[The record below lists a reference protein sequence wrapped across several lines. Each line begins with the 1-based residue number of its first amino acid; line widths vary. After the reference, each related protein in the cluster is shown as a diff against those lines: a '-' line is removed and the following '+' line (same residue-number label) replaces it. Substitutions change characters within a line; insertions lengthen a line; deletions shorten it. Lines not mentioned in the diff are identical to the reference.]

1 MASLLG
7 FHPPHFSED
16 AAWLPGWLQP
26 STIREASNQALQCP
40 SAQGLEEIGCLQQNI
55 SNRDNENLSDNGVC
69 KSFHLFLSG
78 EDNSTMNFPSC
89 SSNHE
94 IQYHLHLSTNE
105 ESQNLSNSISS
116 KSQFERFEPKQAQ
129 ILHHPNSKV
138 TPEENT
144 RNPTPQKGNS
154 GTSSHEPKG
163 QNRKNHKSNPKSRK
177 VDIFNAIE
185 LAVAASE
192 ALIIHELVKDEPS
205 TQLSSLSSVLEAA
218 IRVKQARLEENQEN
232 LDFEESDEV
241 DFLSDLDELTM
252 VDAYEDVGLM
262 GLTSHGDLSGYES
275 VSHVKDSYGGQENDF
290 NSNSSKEDM
299 LLKRGFVLDSIDY
312 EELGTQNADLGCD
325 VDHTMFNCS
334 VEQAD
339 NCMKEVDLQRE
350 RELTSCQRNLRS
362 SFGSQ
367 GSGFNEKE
375 DKTTNLIPDRF
386 QSRWFG
392 GWTAKN
398 EVTDDNH
405 KTSIPNLFPNETSFL
420 SESPP
425 DMNSAIQKPDN
436 IFSQSSVADKI
447 TSNGNLL
454 PENLDISQSNS
465 PPKDTVFQSPIDLSC
480 SVVPCTYTSD
490 THTSLG
496 PTLQPNSDTTKP
508 VSPQISNNEKKTNL
522 PLTIDSQ
529 ENPLQENFDTAKTVL
544 PQILN
549 NEKKTNL
556 PLTIDS
562 QENPIQENFDTTK
575 TVLPQILNN
584 KKKTNLPLTIDSQ
597 ENPVQEPNFDTT
609 KTVSPQLSNNEKKTN
624 LPLTIDSQEN
634 PVPERKLPIEVFKKV
649 KSNIKSCL
657 VPRRKRVRFS
667 EPEIFYPTV
676 KKRKTR
682 LTYNTRLFQDLTF
695 LITGFSVKKH
705 KEIKNLIQENGGI
718 VLEDIPP
725 LSSRRKRSQTCP
737 IVLCPKRLLTTKFLY
752 ACAVNA
758 CIVKVN
764 WLYDSVNDGSILPP
778 KKYTILKENPVTC
791 GVSIGMA
798 VNRDYLIFENIA
810 IMFHGKHDFCMKMGK
825 VVRHGGGLVFK
836 TFHWLVKRLESR
848 KDLVGAIVVE
858 GENVISRQLK
868 QCAVERNVR
877 VVSFDWIIR
886 SLYAGRVL
894 PSPEFSYQNRVHL
907 EMSEEI

>member
-7 FHPPHFSED
+7 FHPPHFSEE

-26 STIREASNQALQCP
+26 SSIREASNQALQCP

-55 SNRDNENLSDNGVC
+55 CTRDNENFSDNGGC

-105 ESQNLSNSISS
+105 ESQNLSNPISS
-116 KSQFERFEPKQAQ
+116 KSQLDIFKPNQAQ
-129 ILHHPNSKV
+129 TIHHPNSKV

-154 GTSSHEPKG
+154 GTSGHEPKG

-192 ALIIHELVKDEPS
+192 ALIIHEVVKDEPS

-218 IRVKQARLEENQEN
+218 IRVKQARLDENQEN
-232 LDFEESDEV
+232 LDFEESNEV

-252 VDAYEDVGLM
+252 ADAYEDVGLM
-262 GLTSHGDLSGYES
+262 VLTSHGDVSGYES

-290 NSNSSKEDM
+290 GSFSSKEDV
-299 LLKRGFVLDSIDY
+299 LLKRGFVLDSIEDVDY
-312 EELGTQNADLGCD
+312 EALGTQNADLGCD

-334 VEQAD
+334 VEQAN
-339 NCMKEVDLQRE
+339 NCTKEVDLQRE
-350 RELTSCQRNLRS
+350 RELTSCHTILRS
-362 SFGSQ
+362 SFGLY
-367 GSGFNEKE
+367 EKE
-375 DKTTNLIPDRF
+375 DKMRNLIPDRF

-392 GWTAKN
+392 GWSGKN
-398 EVTDDNH
+398 EVSIPSVTNDNH
-405 KTSIPNLFPNETSFL
+405 KTSVPNPFANESSFL

-425 DMNSAIQKPDN
+425 DMNSAIQKTEN
-436 IFSQSSVADKI
+436 TVSQSSIAPKDTHDKM
-447 TSNGNLL
+447 TSNAN
-454 PENLDISQSNS
+454 PPSENLHISQSNL
-465 PPKDTVFQSPIDLSC
+465 PPKDTHNKNVNSPSKDIAIAEFNSSPIDLLC
-480 SVVPCTYTSD
+480 SVVPCSFSSD
-490 THTSLG
+490 TFPLTNHNHTSPG
-496 PTLQPNSDTTKP
+496 PTLQPN
-508 VSPQISNNEKKTNL
+508 L
-522 PLTIDSQ
+522 
-529 ENPLQENFDTAKTVL
+529 
-544 PQILN
+544 
-549 NEKKTNL
+549 
-556 PLTIDS
+556 
-562 QENPIQENFDTTK
+562 
-575 TVLPQILNN
+575 
-584 KKKTNLPLTIDSQ
+584 
-597 ENPVQEPNFDTT
+597 DTT
-609 KTVSPQLSNNEKKTN
+609 KTVSPRNSDFLNEKTSPISNNENCTIRRHVSSLKTHSMLSCPHYDPYLDKQPTTEKKTN

-634 PVPERKLPIEVFKKV
+634 PVPENPRLLPTEVFKKV
-649 KSNIKSCL
+649 KSNVKTCL

-676 KKRKTR
+676 KKPKTR
-682 LTYNTRLFQDLTF
+682 ITYNKRLFEDLTF

-725 LSSRRKRSQTCP
+725 LSSRRKTSQTCP
-737 IVLCPKRLLTTKFLY
+737 VVLCPKRLLTTKFLY

-764 WLYDSVNDGSILPP
+764 WLFDSVNDGSILPP

-791 GVSIGMA
+791 GMIIGMQ
-798 VNRDYLIFENIA
+798 VNRDYFIFENIA
-810 IMFHGKHDFCMKMGK
+810 IMFHGKHDFCTKMGK

-836 TFHWLVKRLESR
+836 SLHWLVKRLESR
-848 KDLVGAIVVE
+848 KVLVGAIVVE

-894 PSPEFSYQNRVHL
+894 PSCEFSYENRVYM